1 MEFPANLKGGARI
14 KVLTAM
20 VNAQLI
26 CVSTEDPQVYVATR
40 TGLEAI
46 GIATQPT
53 TKPVSGQAPEQTQ
66 RVTREGTKQS
76 VLIDLLKRP
85 EGATLPQMTQA
96 TGWQVHTVRGAM
108 AGALK
113 KKMGLQITSEKQP
126 GLDRTLARGAASG
139 CIVEIKHARL
149 LAQRPSNARPARPRI
164 SPATCAAPGSGS
176 APCG

>member
-1 MEFPANLKGGARI
+1 MKLSDTQRTLLEAAAQNPEHQLLEFPVNLKGGARI

-26 CVSTEDPQVYVATR
+26 CASTKDPQVYVATR

-53 TKPVSGQAPEQTQ
+53 AKQVPTETPAQTQ
-66 RVTREGTKQS
+66 RVTREGTKQA
-76 VLIDLLKRP
+76 VLIELLKRP

-113 KKMGLQITSEKQP
+113 KKLGLQITSEKQP
-126 GLDRTLARGAASG
+126 GLERTYRIAAQS
-139 CIVEIKHARL
+139 L
-149 LAQRPSNARPARPRI
+149 
-164 SPATCAAPGSGS
+164 S
-176 APCG
+176 A